1 MTKESNVFLNEK
13 GLFAAIIEALENGF
27 SEYYCDLH
35 SEIFNYGVN
44 ADVKDLEEYGVF
56 NALGEIQEYEKDNF
70 GEFYTDLSSPSQ
82 VANMLYYIL
91 GDKFLNETLEFNR
104 ILEEASEAL
113 GLEEDLW
120 NEEATEEVNKA
131 IVKRLKEEFKD
142 VYC

>member
-35 SEIFNYGVN
+35 GEIFNYGVN
-44 ADVKDLEEYGVF
+44 ADIKDLEEYGVF

-131 IVKRLKEEFKD
+131 IVKRLKGEFKN

>member
-1 MTKESNVFLNEK
+1 MTKESNVFLDEK
-13 GLFAAIIEALENGF
+13 GFFETIIETLENGF

-44 ADVKDLEEYGVF
+44 ADITDLEEYGVF

-70 GEFYTDLSSPSQ
+70 GEVLTDLGNASA
-82 VANMLYYIL
+82 VADMLYYII

-104 ILEEASEAL
+104 VLEEVSE
-113 GLEEDLW
+113 EFSENTDLW
-120 NEEATEEVNKA
+120 NEQAEEEYNKA
-131 IVKRLKEEFKD
+131 IVKRLKEEFSG

>member
-1 MTKESNVFLNEK
+1 MTKESNVFLDEK
-13 GLFAAIIEALENGF
+13 GFFETIIETLENGF

-44 ADVKDLEEYGVF
+44 ADITDLEEYGVF

-70 GEFYTDLSSPSQ
+70 GEVLTDLGNASA
-82 VANMLYYIL
+82 VADMLYYII

-104 ILEEASEAL
+104 VLEEVSEDFF
-113 GLEEDLW
+113 GNTDLW
-120 NEEATEEVNKA
+120 NEQAEEEYNKA
-131 IVKRLKEEFKD
+131 IVNRLLEEFSD